1 MAQERA
7 ETKREANVG
16 KAFDISLESNP
27 STGYRWQ
34 LQKSA
39 SSGLHRITIQDR
51 GISASKD
58 GAKRMGAP
66 GMHAWR
72 ITPRRSG
79 TVRLVLGYG
88 RPWEK
93 RPPTKTHTFLID
105 IK

>member
-66 GMHAWR
+66 GHAHLAHHP
-72 ITPRRSG
+72 TPLGHGPPRA
-79 TVRLVLGYG
+79 RL
-88 RPWEK
+88 
-93 RPPTKTHTFLID
+93 RPPLGKEAAD
-105 IK
+105 